1 MENHV
6 QTVAVAMSGGVDSS
20 VAALLLKQ
28 QGYDVIGVHLKLFDT
43 PPDKETCVRSCC
55 SEESSIRARSV
66 CAYLDIP
73 FYVLNYCD
81 KFEEHVIKPFAR
93 AYLEGRTPNP
103 CIACNHR
110 IKFDILI
117 SQMRATGM
125 DLVATG
131 HYIRKI
137 RNLDRWELFRGKDQ
151 IKDQTYFLYMLTQ
164 EILEH
169 SLFPLGD
176 YQKSEI
182 RKIASD
188 HNLVVAEQPESQ
200 EICFA
205 LTDSYSD
212 IIRSMFPGQIHDG
225 PIINRSGKIL
235 GTHKGI
241 INYTIGQR
249 RGLGIAAPDPLYV
262 LEIRPQDNVIVVG
275 PKQDVFS
282 DGLIFS
288 DESWVSGERPKVKSH
303 VEVQIRYNASPKPA
317 VFEGEIEIDCD
328 VEIDCEPEIKGK
340 TKIECD
346 VEIERK
352 TKKSL
357 RITFESPQPAVTP
370 GQAVVLYEG
379 DKLLGGGVIVESTY
393 NKVNY

>member
-1 MENHV
+1 MENHL

-20 VAALLLKQ
+20 VATLLLKQ

-43 PPDKETCVRSCC
+43 PPDTETCVRSCC
-55 SEESSIRARSV
+55 SEESSIRARLV
-66 CAYLDIP
+66 CAELDIP
-73 FYVLNYCD
+73 FYVLNYRD
-81 KFEEHVIKPFAR
+81 TFEEYVIKPFAR
-93 AYLEGRTPNP
+93 EYMAGRTPNP
-103 CIACNHR
+103 CIACNQW
-110 IKFDILI
+110 IKFDILL
-117 SQMRATGM
+117 SQMCATGA
-125 DLVATG
+125 DFIATG

-137 RNLDRWELFRGKDQ
+137 RNLDRWELFRGKDN

-164 EILEH
+164 DILDH
-169 SLFPLGD
+169 ILFPLGD

-188 HNLVVAEQPESQ
+188 NNMIVAKQPESQ

-205 LTDSYSD
+205 MSDSYSN

-225 PIINRSGKIL
+225 PIIDRSGKIL

-275 PKQDVFS
+275 PKEDVFS

-288 DESWVSGERPKVKSH
+288 DESWVSGEGPTAGSR
-303 VEVQIRYNASPKPA
+303 VEVQIRYNTSPKPA
-317 VFEGEIEIDCD
+317 IFEGE
-328 VEIDCEPEIKGK
+328 VEIKGQ
-340 TKIECD
+340 
-346 VEIERK
+346 V
-352 TKKSL
+352 KKGLGIS
-357 RITFESPQPAVTP
+357 FESPQPAVTP
-370 GQAVVLYEG
+370 GQAVVLYDG
-379 DKLLGGGVIVESTY
+379 DKLLGGGVIMESTY
-393 NKVNY
+393 KSVNT